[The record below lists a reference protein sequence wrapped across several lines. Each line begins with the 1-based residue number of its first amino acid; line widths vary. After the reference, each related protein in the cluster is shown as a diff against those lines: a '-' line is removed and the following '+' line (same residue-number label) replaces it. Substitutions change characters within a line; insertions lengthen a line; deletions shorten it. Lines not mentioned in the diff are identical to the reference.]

1 MKCPHANPSPH
12 EGSKVTWGKLRN
24 LKICRTNYP
33 GGHNSPS
40 HWLLFINLSSL
51 SERKKLGYSSTF
63 QVSFHAKKTGV
74 FIFMMLCYSRT
85 IFFEFF
91 DCHYLWNL
99 VVLIIPA
106 PPSAALNHELLVILV
121 HREWCGLFADQ
132 MLGARMGGSI
142 DSDCQIDILLTSGA
156 LGILIYCNFF
166 GWFLYL
172 YIYIYTYTHEYCL
185 YVLHVRMV
193 EYYTYNHHYIYIY
206 TCLLVQPFHCFRFLS
221 RYSDPTRHA
230 SEASTVLPC
239 AVLHAQL
246 AGAVGSSCVGPN
258 GGVKF
263 HGGKSKERC

>member
-1 MKCPHANPSPH
+1 MKYPHANPSPH

-85 IFFEFF
+85 IFFDFF

-172 YIYIYTYTHEYCL
+172 YIYIY
-185 YVLHVRMV
+185 
-193 EYYTYNHHYIYIY
+193 IY
-206 TCLLVQPFHCFRFLS
+206 TWILS
-221 RYSDPTRHA
+221 ICVTCAHGR
-230 SEASTVLPC
+230 VLYI
-239 AVLHAQL
+239 
-246 AGAVGSSCVGPN
+246 
-258 GGVKF
+258 
-263 HGGKSKERC
+263 